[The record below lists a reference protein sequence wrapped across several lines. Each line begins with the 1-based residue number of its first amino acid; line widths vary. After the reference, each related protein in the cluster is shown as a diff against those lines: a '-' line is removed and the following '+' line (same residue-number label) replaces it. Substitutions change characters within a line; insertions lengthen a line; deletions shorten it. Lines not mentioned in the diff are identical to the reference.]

1 MVTVS
6 SFSFFSY
13 FRQNI
18 SLIFCNISLS
28 LFYIIG
34 ECDTDVE
41 CQKKFPGV
49 NAHHLWCD
57 NGNCVSYPK

>member
-1 MVTVS
+1 NAILFVS
-6 SFSFFSY
+6 LY
-13 FRQNI
+13 LLVIYGDR
-18 SLIFCNISLS
+18 
-28 LFYIIG
+28 
-34 ECDTDVE
+34 ECDTDTE